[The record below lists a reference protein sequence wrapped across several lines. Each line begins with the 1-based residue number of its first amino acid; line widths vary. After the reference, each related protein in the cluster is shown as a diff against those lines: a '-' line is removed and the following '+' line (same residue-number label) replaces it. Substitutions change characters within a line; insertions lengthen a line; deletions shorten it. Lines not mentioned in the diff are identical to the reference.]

1 MKHFFIA
8 VSALSALSACGGGG
22 GQDFGPIAQTRG
34 HATPVQIV
42 DNETRVVSFSNP
54 DGTGRAG
61 QMTLTRDRNK
71 VVDGF
76 QTFGGARDEFMLFES
91 IGGTGIVQVKAQVD
105 DTHNN
110 PNSFKDSASGFS
122 AGGNTPNK
130 GTAQYGGKYVGFLTR
145 GPSTSNPGLTQSYIG
160 GDVTMTADFSKN
172 EVSGVISN
180 RNRHL
185 TSNGAFVGNMG
196 NIALGTH
203 SISAGQSVGQGTTAG
218 GQLNSNFYQ
227 PATGGDLQGNWSV
240 AFGGTDAI
248 EAGGLVEIDHNYLQG
263 NGLTPDD
270 YVETGGFVALKQ

>member
-22 GQDFGPIAQTRG
+22 GQGFGPISQTRG

-42 DNETRVVSFSNP
+42 DNETRVVTFSKP
-54 DGTGRAG
+54 DGTGKTG
-61 QMTLTRDRNK
+61 QVTLTRDRNK

-76 QTFGGARDEFMLFES
+76 QTFGGSPDEFMLFES

-110 PNSFKDSASGFS
+110 PDQFKDSASGFS
-122 AGGNTPNK
+122 AGGNTPTK
-130 GTAQYGGKYVGFLTR
+130 GTAQYGGKYAGFLTR
-145 GPSTSNPGLTQSYIG
+145 GSSTSNPGLTQSYIG

-180 RNRHL
+180 RNRYL
-185 TSNGAFVGNMG
+185 TSNGAVAGSMG
-196 NIALGTH
+196 NITLGAH
-203 SISAGQSVGQGTTAG
+203 SISGGQSVGQGATAG
-218 GQLNSNFYQ
+218 GRVPGNRFL
-227 PATGGDLQGNWSV
+227 PAAGDNLQGNWSV
-240 AFGGTDAI
+240 AFGGADAI
-248 EAGGLVEIDHNYLQG
+248 EAGGLVEVNHDYLQG

-270 YVETGGFVALKQ
+270 YVETGGFVASKQ